1 MQPHAVLSYVTD
13 KIIFYQLQAPDTELT
28 SLNSQELAAN
38 ISPCTQINIYPTIRL
53 WNTGTLQTEQAIMN
67 LPVSISIAIASY
79 YTDADVFICM
89 HGYIYLYYGCTMHI
103 CMLAIY

>member
-13 KIIFYQLQAPDTELT
+13 KIIFHQLQAPDTELT

-38 ISPCTQINIYPTIRL
+38 QYQPMHTNQYPTIRL

-67 LPVSISIAIASY
+67 SPVSISIAIA
-79 YTDADVFICM
+79 
-89 HGYIYLYYGCTMHI
+89 IYS
-103 CMLAIY
+103 

>member
-13 KIIFYQLQAPDTELT
+13 KIIFHQLQAPDTELT

-38 ISPCTQINIYPTIRL
+38 ISLCTQIKIRL

-67 LPVSISIAIASY
+67 SPVSISVAIAIYS
-79 YTDADVFICM
+79 
-89 HGYIYLYYGCTMHI
+89 
-103 CMLAIY
+103 